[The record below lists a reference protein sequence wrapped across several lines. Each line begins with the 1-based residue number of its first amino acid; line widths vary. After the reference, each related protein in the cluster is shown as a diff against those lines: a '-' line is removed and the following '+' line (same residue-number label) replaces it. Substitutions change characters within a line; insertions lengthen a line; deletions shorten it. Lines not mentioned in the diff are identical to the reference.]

1 MTIAAS
7 SAEGFPVSAFGSAG
21 ERVEAAFEI
30 LTQRRDDLARLP
42 IELVHTI
49 LLTGVGGGG
58 KRTLIRELCQK
69 FGIKPLN
76 LSNARLHTQFPGT
89 ESEGLASLLRS
100 CCEAAQPT
108 VVVISNIHGL
118 LPAKHSS
125 FELLDAVITGL
136 EDLKKAALPVIV
148 FATTSNPAALHPSI
162 AKRFAETITLDLPL
176 PKQRTQLLQWLLASA
191 ELQLAADLSIV
202 GQRCHAYTLGDLT
215 ALCHAAISRAREKIQ
230 TTGKGHLENEDFEA
244 SYNEIQV
251 AASQHNYDVTRME
264 TVKWT
269 DIGGHEAVKALLH
282 ESVVWFYQNGKA
294 FQKLGISPGKG
305 VLLYGPP
312 GTGKTLLGKAVA
324 SESGANFL
332 SISIADLIK
341 GEVGESE
348 KAIAH
353 TFRTARR
360 CSPCVVF
367 IDELEA
373 LFSRHDQMGEVGKK
387 LFSQL
392 VLEIDA
398 LDWRA
403 AHVVLL
409 CATNH
414 PESLDPSLLRA
425 GRIDRLVA
433 VRPPSRAERA
443 DILRAVTSHVRLH
456 EDVDLKEIAA
466 RTRGKTGADL
476 RELVRRAS
484 LAALARL
491 GMESKPVLQACDFQ
505 HALVSAQ
512 FKS

>member
-1 MTIAAS
+1 MIGMGRS
-7 SAEGFPVSAFGSAG
+7 VVSKPGYS
-21 ERVEAAFEI
+21 
-30 LTQRRDDLARLP
+30 
-42 IELVHTI
+42 
-49 LLTGVGGGG
+49 
-58 KRTLIRELCQK
+58 RET
-69 FGIKPLN
+69 
-76 LSNARLHTQFPGT
+76 NA
-89 ESEGLASLLRS
+89 
-100 CCEAAQPT
+100 
-108 VVVISNIHGL
+108 VIISNIQTL
-118 LPAKHSS
+118 LPAKNAS
-125 FELLDAVITGL
+125 FELLDALITGL
-136 EDLKKAALPVIV
+136 EELKKAALPVIV

-162 AKRFAETITLDLPL
+162 AKQFAETITLDLPI
-176 PKQRTQLLQWLLASA
+176 PKQRTQLLQWLLESTELPLSA
-191 ELQLAADLSIV
+191 ELDIV

-215 ALCHAAISRAREKIQ
+215 ALCHAAISRARARVQ
-230 TTGKGHLENEDFEA
+230 TSGERRLENEDFEA
-244 SYNEIQV
+244 SYSEIQV

-282 ESVVWFYQNGKA
+282 ESVVWFYQNSDA

-398 LDWRA
+398 LDWRT

-414 PESLDPSLLRA
+414 PGSLDPSLLRA
-425 GRIDRLVA
+425 GRIDRLIA
-433 VRPPSRAERA
+433 VSPPSRTERA
-443 DILRAVTSHVRLH
+443 DILRAVSTHMRLH
-456 EDVDLKEIAA
+456 KDVDLKDIAA

-491 GMESKPVLQACDFQ
+491 GMESKVCRKRTEFQ
-505 HALVSAQ
+505 VIPLSAKYTDTHVSCFPLLLSESARLG
-512 FKS
+512 SV

>member
-1 MTIAAS
+1 M
-7 SAEGFPVSAFGSAG
+7 
-21 ERVEAAFEI
+21 
-30 LTQRRDDLARLP
+30 
-42 IELVHTI
+42 
-49 LLTGVGGGG
+49 
-58 KRTLIRELCQK
+58 
-69 FGIKPLN
+69 
-76 LSNARLHTQFPGT
+76 
-89 ESEGLASLLRS
+89 
-100 CCEAAQPT
+100 QPYA
-108 VVVISNIHGL
+108 VIVSNIHTL
-118 LPAKHSS
+118 FPAKHAGI
-125 FELLDAVITGL
+125 ELLDAFISGL
-136 EDLKKAALPVIV
+136 EALQRAAVPVLV
-148 FATTSNPAALHPSI
+148 FGTTSDAAALHSSI
-162 AKRFAETITLDLPL
+162 AKRLVNA
-176 PKQRTQLLQWLLASA
+176 
-191 ELQLAADLSIV
+191 
-202 GQRCHAYTLGDLT
+202 
-215 ALCHAAISRAREKIQ
+215 
-230 TTGKGHLENEDFEA
+230 DFEA
-244 SYNEIQV
+244 SYSEIQV

-282 ESVVWFYQNGKA
+282 ESVVWFYQNGEA

-353 TFRTARR
+353 AFRTARR

-373 LFSRHDQMGEVGKK
+373 LFSQHEQMGEVGKK

-414 PESLDPSLLRA
+414 PGSLDPSLLRA
-425 GRIDRLVA
+425 GRIDRHIA
-433 VRPPSRAERA
+433 VRPPSKAERA
-443 DILRAVTSHVRLH
+443 DILRAVTSHVQLH
-456 EDVDLKEIAA
+456 ENVSLRDIAL

-484 LAALARL
+484 LAAIGRSGLDSKVCERGTSQQAR
-491 GMESKPVLQACDFQ
+491 S
-505 HALVSAQ
+505 S
-512 FKS
+512 